1 MKPGITNWPVGKD
14 LSNFVSVTI
23 RISTFPIT
31 ASARSS
37 NLFRTEF
44 ILMCD
49 VTIRFKFIVLI
60 SFSFVL
66 KSSLVAC
73 YSGNRHWF
81 LHISSFRIIWSTFS
95 RKSMSLTW
103 WAQRMLRFRNSI
115 SLGTR
120 ASLVYSKYWDYQG
133 FLSAWGDLLRF
144 SVPGAQKKLLGCGL
158 LGGDQYSGWHYVMSI
173 L

>member
-1 MKPGITNWPVGKD
+1 MWVYEQITSHFTFRKLTSTPRHSISDAIYEIFRRLEGTSSLIQTSSTHLSLVLSKRYGEVKPCITNWPVGKD

-49 VTIRFKFIVLI
+49 VTIRFKFTVFI

-73 YSGNRHWF
+73 YSGNRH
-81 LHISSFRIIWSTFS
+81 
-95 RKSMSLTW
+95 
-103 WAQRMLRFRNSI
+103 
-115 SLGTR
+115 
-120 ASLVYSKYWDYQG
+120 
-133 FLSAWGDLLRF
+133 
-144 SVPGAQKKLLGCGL
+144 
-158 LGGDQYSGWHYVMSI
+158 
-173 L
+173 